1 MFRIMWSFK
10 KFAEFCEFL
19 INGGFLFFVFF
30 ILKWL
35 PTAKLKKLSEA
46 DSLNIYLLVRS

>member
-19 INGGFLFFVFF
+19 INGGFFLFFF

-46 DSLNIYLLVRS
+46 DSFNIYPLVRS

>member
-19 INGGFLFFVFF
+19 TNGGFLFFF

-35 PTAKLKKLSEA
+35 PTAKHKKLSEA

>member
-19 INGGFLFFVFF
+19 INGGVFFF

-46 DSLNIYLLVRS
+46 DSFNIYLLVRS

>member
-19 INGGFLFFVFF
+19 INGGFLGFF

>member
-19 INGGFLFFVFF
+19 INGGFLGVFF

-46 DSLNIYLLVRS
+46 DSFNIYLLVRS

>member
-10 KFAEFCEFL
+10 KFAGFCEFL
-19 INGGFLFFVFF
+19 INGGVFF

-35 PTAKLKKLSEA
+35 PTAKLKKLSEE
-46 DSLNIYLLVRS
+46 DSFNIYLLVRS